1 MYKRQEQKKSPANL
15 RKAFEDLG
23 PTFIKI
29 GQILS
34 TRPDLLPK
42 EYIDE
47 LVKLQDSAIVENFDD
62 MKLVFEKS
70 LNTTI
75 DESFQYLNR
84 APIASASIAQV
95 YEGILKDGREVVLK
109 IQRPKIYEKIIKDIA
124 ILMKILKIAEGRIN
138 IPIID
143 PIEALEEIKFTTI
156 QELDFIS
163 EAGNIEKFSELNK
176 NTAPIYAPYVVREL
190 LSDKV
195 LVLENIDGI
204 KINDIKDI
212 ADKLTLA
219 FCKHIFEDGFFH
231 GDPHPGNLLI
241 SEGKICF
248 IDFGIVGQLSDNMKK
263 WLNIAM
269 IAIATHDKEK
279 LVNCILAIAIK
290 KGKVNKVDIYDSVSY
305 IFDVYLETSIKNI
318 KISELV
324 QEIWNITR
332 ENNIQLPR
340 ELVSLTRSLILL
352 EGVIAYLDPDLEI
365 VNVIANFMKS
375 NNRTTILR
383 CLEKEELIISLYC
396 FTRDSMKIPTKTVEV
411 LNKLSDGKLTLDIRI
426 NEIDE
431 IIKQANKMVNRLTEG
446 VVIAAL
452 ILSSSLII
460 SNDVK
465 PLYRGISIIGIGGY
479 AIAFMLAIK
488 VLISMSRANECRKKK

>member
-1 MYKRQEQKKSPANL
+1 M
-15 RKAFEDLG
+15 
-23 PTFIKI
+23 
-29 GQILS
+29 
-34 TRPDLLPK
+34 
-42 EYIDE
+42 
-47 LVKLQDSAIVENFDD
+47 
-62 MKLVFEKS
+62 
-70 LNTTI
+70 
-75 DESFQYLNR
+75 
-84 APIASASIAQV
+84 
-95 YEGILKDGREVVLK
+95 
-109 IQRPKIYEKIIKDIA
+109 
-124 ILMKILKIAEGRIN
+124 
-138 IPIID
+138 
-143 PIEALEEIKFTTI
+143 
-156 QELDFIS
+156 
-163 EAGNIEKFSELNK
+163 
-176 NTAPIYAPYVVREL
+176 
-190 LSDKV
+190 
-195 LVLENIDGI
+195 
-204 KINDIKDI
+204 
-212 ADKLTLA
+212 
-219 FCKHIFEDGFFH
+219 
-231 GDPHPGNLLI
+231 I

>member
-1 MYKRQEQKKSPANL
+1 M
-15 RKAFEDLG
+15 
-23 PTFIKI
+23 
-29 GQILS
+29 
-34 TRPDLLPK
+34 PK

-195 LVLENIDGI
+195 LVLE
-204 KINDIKDI
+204 
-212 ADKLTLA
+212 
-219 FCKHIFEDGFFH
+219 
-231 GDPHPGNLLI
+231 
-241 SEGKICF
+241 
-248 IDFGIVGQLSDNMKK
+248 
-263 WLNIAM
+263 
-269 IAIATHDKEK
+269 
-279 LVNCILAIAIK
+279 IL
-290 KGKVNKVDIYDSVSY
+290 
-305 IFDVYLETSIKNI
+305 
-318 KISELV
+318 
-324 QEIWNITR
+324 
-332 ENNIQLPR
+332 
-340 ELVSLTRSLILL
+340 
-352 EGVIAYLDPDLEI
+352 
-365 VNVIANFMKS
+365 
-375 NNRTTILR
+375 
-383 CLEKEELIISLYC
+383 
-396 FTRDSMKIPTKTVEV
+396 
-411 LNKLSDGKLTLDIRI
+411 
-426 NEIDE
+426 
-431 IIKQANKMVNRLTEG
+431 MV
-446 VVIAAL
+446 
-452 ILSSSLII
+452 
-460 SNDVK
+460 
-465 PLYRGISIIGIGGY
+465 
-479 AIAFMLAIK
+479 
-488 VLISMSRANECRKKK
+488 